1 MSLIKLI
8 VLASDLAKMD
18 TIANWSQEGAKG
30 LLAFMLFFFKNVF
43 VCLVQ
48 QNRCCKQRGAKNN
61 IMVNKNSHVISVRGR
76 KSEKKN
82 DKKLRIILCT
92 LMYSYFFFIN
102 SLLIYLCD
110 IGILLKSSL
119 GECHRHVC
127 HVLLRILHND
137 ILSTCICPFVFP
149 QTSFINQYF
158 YSIVISG
165 FFILITLWYK

>member
-1 MSLIKLI
+1 
-8 VLASDLAKMD
+8 
-18 TIANWSQEGAKG
+18 
-30 LLAFMLFFFKNVF
+30 MLFCFSFSKM
-43 VCLVQ
+43 CLCVWFSKTGVA
-48 QNRCCKQRGAKNN
+48 NREEPKTT
-61 IMVNKNSHVISVRGR
+61 SWFISTVMLFLC
-76 KSEKKN
+76 EVANLKKN
-82 DKKLRIILCT
+82 DKKLRIVLCT

-137 ILSTCICPFVFP
+137 ILSTSICPFVFP

-158 YSIVISG
+158 YSIVIS
-165 FFILITLWYK
+165 FVYINYLSFMV

>member
-1 MSLIKLI
+1 
-8 VLASDLAKMD
+8 
-18 TIANWSQEGAKG
+18 
-30 LLAFMLFFFKNVF
+30 MLFCFSFSKM
-43 VCLVQ
+43 CLCVWFSKTAVA
-48 QNRCCKQRGAKNN
+48 NREEPKTT
-61 IMVNKNSHVISVRGR
+61 SWFISTVMLFLC
-76 KSEKKN
+76 EVANLKKT
-82 DKKLRIILCT
+82 DKKLRIVLCT

-137 ILSTCICPFVFP
+137 ILSTSICPFVFP

-158 YSIVISG
+158 YSIVIS
-165 FFILITLWYK
+165 FVYINYLSFMV